1 MQGSKIRRIDVDVES
16 AHGLNFNVHWKRM
29 AVTTL
34 SHRLRSVKMEQR
46 KLSDQANT
54 LVDLSKVSGE
64 I

>member
-1 MQGSKIRRIDVDVES
+1 MGVCSLLAGLNLS
-16 AHGLNFNVHWKRM
+16 AHLESM

-54 LVDLSKVSGE
+54 LVDLSKVSE
-64 I
+64 KHLQTS